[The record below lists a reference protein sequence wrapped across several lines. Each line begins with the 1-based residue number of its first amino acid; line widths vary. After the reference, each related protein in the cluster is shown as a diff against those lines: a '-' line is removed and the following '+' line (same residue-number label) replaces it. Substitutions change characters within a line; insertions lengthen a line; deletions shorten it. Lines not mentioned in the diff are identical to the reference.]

1 MKQIV
6 CVDKEWG
13 IGKNG
18 QLLCHLSGDL
28 KYFKEKTLGNLCLMG
43 QTTLLSLPGS
53 KPLPGRETWV
63 LTDDLYFAA
72 DCPKVHTAEALVL
85 AARAREA
92 KGDVTAF
99 VCGGAATYHALL
111 PYCDE
116 CLVTRMDRAFGADR
130 FYDNL
135 DKDPDWQ
142 LAEES
147 APQTETLQDGT
158 AVTYRFC
165 TYRRRGGK

>member
-6 CVDKEWG
+6 CVDSQWG

-18 QLLCHLSGDL
+18 RLLCHLSGDL

-43 QTTLLSLPGS
+43 QTTLQSLPGA
-53 KPLPGRETWV
+53 KPLPERETWV
-63 LTDDLYFAA
+63 LTDDLYFQAG
-72 DCPKVHTAEALVL
+72 CPKVHTLEALVM
-85 AARAREA
+85 AAQARER
-92 KGDVTAF
+92 KGDVTVY

-116 CLVTRMDRAFGADR
+116 CLVTKMEQSFDADR

-135 DKDPDWQ
+135 DQDPAWERT
-142 LAEES
+142 EEG
-147 APQTETLQDGT
+147 PLQTEGP
-158 AVTYRFC
+158 VSYRFC
-165 TYRRRGGK
+165 VYRRK